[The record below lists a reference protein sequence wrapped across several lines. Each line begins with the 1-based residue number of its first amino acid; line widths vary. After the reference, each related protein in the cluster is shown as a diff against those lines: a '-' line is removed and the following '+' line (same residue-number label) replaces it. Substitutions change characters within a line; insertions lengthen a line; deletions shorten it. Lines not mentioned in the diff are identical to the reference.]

1 MPTLLVADDSIP
13 SQGSNLKNVEIDNE
27 YTNGINSLSGSS
39 SQLSDANKCT
49 TTPFLSPPGSKGT
62 RSPSTNMTLSQ
73 PRVGGPSPPFGKQSF
88 FQSPV
93 MQYPPRPYFAP
104 FQGWSPRTTGGY
116 SNVPLFTPPMSNS
129 GDGGFDYN
137 GYWPSSAENTPSNS
151 NLRDEIIKEGSELNE
166 NGSIEEM
173 KKVVL
178 PPTPI
183 RTQNGGVALN
193 TKTPSDKHNG
203 DELPSVSPSPFPP
216 PGPPPVYVSPKMK
229 KARKLTYAVTSA
241 TLKTDQGKSSDVSE
255 NMNTVTTNKMR
266 ASMGK
271 WTPEEDAKLRE
282 AVEANNAKNWKRI
295 ARSLPG
301 RTDVQCLHRWQK
313 VLKPGLIKGPWTA
326 EEDAK
331 VLELVSIHGQ
341 KKWSMIAR
349 ELKGRLGKQCRER
362 WYNHLNP
369 DINKSEWTS
378 EEDKIIIEAH
388 KSMGNKWAEIAKL
401 LNGRTDNAIKN
412 RWNSTLKKLNGKLPK
427 EGAGKKTS
435 SARSAKRKSNSAT
448 SATSAKKLKK
458 EEPLSTFSSPSRLS
472 SRKVSSG
479 MNIEEDEDAVS
490 AAEALSVLSSPQS
503 AKKALRY
510 YSSPLVNQST
520 TCGFDQGKSPVFS
533 PGTYILFCL
542 YFQVCYIYTIVLT
555 LNICFFLTF
564 FYEIIV
570 KMVTTISNSSSDS
583 NLISPS
589 SMSMKPPLYQASRT
603 FLQPGKSEDSADSP
617 QKKKERESIRN
628 DADLLLVLNKA
639 R

>member
-1 MPTLLVADDSIP
+1 
-13 SQGSNLKNVEIDNE
+13 
-27 YTNGINSLSGSS
+27 
-39 SQLSDANKCT
+39 
-49 TTPFLSPPGSKGT
+49 
-62 RSPSTNMTLSQ
+62 
-73 PRVGGPSPPFGKQSF
+73 
-88 FQSPV
+88 
-93 MQYPPRPYFAP
+93 
-104 FQGWSPRTTGGY
+104 
-116 SNVPLFTPPMSNS
+116 
-129 GDGGFDYN
+129 
-137 GYWPSSAENTPSNS
+137 
-151 NLRDEIIKEGSELNE
+151 
-166 NGSIEEM
+166 
-173 KKVVL
+173 
-178 PPTPI
+178 
-183 RTQNGGVALN
+183 
-193 TKTPSDKHNG
+193 
-203 DELPSVSPSPFPP
+203 
-216 PGPPPVYVSPKMK
+216 
-229 KARKLTYAVTSA
+229 
-241 TLKTDQGKSSDVSE
+241 
-255 NMNTVTTNKMR
+255 
-266 ASMGK
+266 MGK

-533 PGTYILFCL
+533 P
-542 YFQVCYIYTIVLT
+542 
-555 LNICFFLTF
+555 
-564 FYEIIV
+564 V